1 MEQMVKIIFPSV
13 LQRPQYTAPKKPT
26 YGPKPKP
33 QSYSPPKTQK
43 PVYKPRP
50 TRPAY
55 KPQEPPKQV
64 SSCDAI
70 FKLIIKMFN
79 I

>member
-1 MEQMVKIIFPSV
+1 MAKMMSKYFPYV
-13 LQRPQYTAPKKPT
+13 FQRPKYSAPKKPT

-55 KPQEPPKQV
+55 KPQPPKQV
-64 SSCDAI
+64 ST
-70 FKLIIKMFN
+70 
-79 I
+79 